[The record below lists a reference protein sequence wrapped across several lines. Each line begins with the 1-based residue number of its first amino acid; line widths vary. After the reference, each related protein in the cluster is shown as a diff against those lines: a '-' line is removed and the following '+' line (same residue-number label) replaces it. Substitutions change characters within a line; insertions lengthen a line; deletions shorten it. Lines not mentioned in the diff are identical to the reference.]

1 MNKAKRLWK
10 KLKNKDENIRL
21 LKWMWVVVKPYSR
34 FVLYVFLISLI
45 SMGISYA
52 STIIGKYVVDDATTG
67 DINFRNMA
75 FMCGTTVVSILIS
88 IFSNI
93 ISSYINEKFSFSIR
107 QKLFNDIQRSVWI
120 KISKYHSGDLVT
132 RLTSDIGGLA
142 DGMISIVPSTILIF
156 CQLLISFCILLYY
169 DWKIAV
175 FALILGP
182 IGAALMLFFRK
193 KYREYQTR
201 FRESESE
208 YRSFMQESLSDL
220 TVVKT
225 FRQEEANEATM
236 EALKKKRLDLVI
248 RNSRLSSIMSA
259 VMRLVYS
266 IGYVVAFCWG
276 SYRISQG
283 DITYGT
289 LTVFISLVGQ
299 VQGSVSGLAGIV
311 PKLYSMLI
319 SAKRISDV
327 TEVEKETYIGK
338 TDMPH
343 AVGLNVEN
351 VSFAYAD
358 EFVVK
363 DLNFSVNPGEKIGI
377 VGPSGTG
384 KTTIIRMLLAL
395 TTPQKGTINYLLDSS
410 EEEHACPDSRRFI
423 SYVPQGNTLKT
434 GTISDNLRVGKADAT
449 EEEMHRALKM
459 ASADKFIRKLPAGL
473 ETVLS
478 EKSGG
483 LSEGQAQRIA
493 IARALIGGKPVLI
506 LDEATSA
513 LDEDTE
519 SIVLKNISENSEL
532 ITCFIIT
539 HRRSMLRYC
548 DRVIELNDDGYMTMK
563 NISQYNNTNK

>member
-343 AVGLNVEN
+343 AVGLNVNN

-449 EEEMHRALKM
+449 EEEMHQALKM

-548 DRVIELNDDGYMTMK
+548 DKVIELDDDGYMTMK
-563 NISQYNNTNK
+563 TLDEYHNMKK

>member
-1 MNKAKRLWK
+1 
-10 KLKNKDENIRL
+10 
-21 LKWMWVVVKPYSR
+21 
-34 FVLYVFLISLI
+34 
-45 SMGISYA
+45 
-52 STIIGKYVVDDATTG
+52 
-67 DINFRNMA
+67 
-75 FMCGTTVVSILIS
+75 
-88 IFSNI
+88 
-93 ISSYINEKFSFSIR
+93 
-107 QKLFNDIQRSVWI
+107 
-120 KISKYHSGDLVT
+120 
-132 RLTSDIGGLA
+132 
-142 DGMISIVPSTILIF
+142 
-156 CQLLISFCILLYY
+156 
-169 DWKIAV
+169 
-175 FALILGP
+175 
-182 IGAALMLFFRK
+182 MLFFRK

>member
-1 MNKAKRLWK
+1 MNKAKKLWK

-21 LKWMWVVVKPYSR
+21 MKWMIHVVKPYFR
-34 FVLYVFLISLI
+34 FVIYVFLISLV

-67 DINFRNMA
+67 VIDFRNMA
-75 FMCGTTVVSILIS
+75 FMCGTTIVSILIS

-142 DGMISIVPSTILIF
+142 DGMISILPSTILIF
-156 CQLLISFCILLYY
+156 FQLLISFGILLYY
-169 DWKIAV
+169 DWQIAV
-175 FALILGP
+175 FALFLGP
-182 IGAALMLFFRK
+182 IGAAFMLFFRK
-193 KYREYQTR
+193 KYKEYQTK

-208 YRSFMQESLSDL
+208 YRSFMQEVLSDL

-225 FRQEEANEATM
+225 FRQEGANEEVM
-236 EALKKKRLDLVI
+236 EGLKKKRLGLVI

-259 VMRLVYS
+259 VMRLIYS
-266 IGYVVAFCWG
+266 TGYVVAFCWG
-276 SYRISQG
+276 AYRISKG

-299 VQGSVSGLAGIV
+299 VQGSVSGLANIV
-311 PKLYSMLI
+311 PRIYSMLI

-327 TEVEKETYIGK
+327 TEIQKEIYTGK
-338 TDMPH
+338 TELPKK
-343 AVGLNVEN
+343 VGLVVND

-358 EFVVK
+358 ELIVK

-395 TTPQKGTINYLLDSS
+395 TAPQKGDIRYVLDSAG
-410 EEEHACPDSRRFI
+410 EETACPDSRRFI

-434 GTISDNLRVGKADAT
+434 GTIADNLRVGKADAT
-449 EEEMHRALKM
+449 EDEMWHALRM
-459 ASADKFIRKLPAGL
+459 ASAEKFMKKQTDGL
-473 ETVLS
+473 ETELS

-493 IARALIGGKPVLI
+493 IARALIGEKPVLI

-519 SIVLKNISENSEL
+519 SVVLKNITENSDL

-548 DRVIELNDDGYMTMK
+548 DKVIELDDDGYMTI
-563 NISQYNNTNK
+563 NTLSQYNQKK

>member
-1 MNKAKRLWK
+1 MNKIKKLWRR
-10 KLKNKDENIRL
+10 LKNKDENIRL
-21 LKWMWVVVKPYSR
+21 IKWMLHIIKPYFR
-34 FVLYVFLISLI
+34 FVIYVFLISLL
-45 SMGISYA
+45 SMGISYG
-52 STIIGKYVVDDATTG
+52 STIIGKYVVDDATSG
-67 DINFRNMA
+67 DINFRNIA
-75 FMCGTTVVSILIS
+75 FMCGTTVVSIIIA

-132 RLTSDIGGLA
+132 RLTSDIDGLA
-142 DGMISIVPSTILIF
+142 NGLISILPSTVLII

-169 DWKIAV
+169 DWQIAV

-182 IGAALMLFFRK
+182 VGAAFMLFFRK
-193 KYREYQTR
+193 KYKEYQTK

-225 FRQEEANEATM
+225 FRQEESNEAAM
-236 EALKKKRLDLVI
+236 EVLKNKRLHLVI
-248 RNSRLSSIMSA
+248 HNSRLSSVMSA
-259 VMRLVYS
+259 AMRMVYS

-299 VQGSVSGLAGIV
+299 VQGSVSGLASIV
-311 PKLYSMLI
+311 PQVYSMLI
-319 SAKRISDV
+319 AAKRISEV
-327 TEVEKETYIGK
+327 TEIEKETYFGK
-338 TDMPH
+338 TDVPR
-343 AVGLNVEN
+343 AVGLEVSK
-351 VSFAYAD
+351 VSFAYAR

-363 DLNFSVNPGEKIGI
+363 DLNFTVNPGEKIGI

-384 KTTIIRMLLAL
+384 KTTIIRMLMAL
-395 TTPQKGTINYLLDSS
+395 TSPQRGTIRYILNG
-410 EEEHACPDSRRFI
+410 EETEKACPDSRRFI

-434 GTISDNLRVGKADAT
+434 GTIADNLRVGKDDAT
-449 EEEMHRALKM
+449 EAEMLQALQM
-459 ASADKFIRKLPAGL
+459 ASADKFLKKLSDGL
-473 ETVLS
+473 NTELS

-493 IARALIGGKPVLI
+493 IARALIGKKPVLI

-519 SIVLKNISENSEL
+519 SVVLKNITEHSEDT
-532 ITCFIIT
+532 TCFIIT

-548 DRVIELNDDGYMTMK
+548 DKVIKLDEDGYMKMITL
-563 NISQYNNTNK
+563 SHYYNKL